1 MSSPV
6 TNHILLDVHKGVEV
20 LASECCLS
28 CLMLTT
34 YCLKAIVSVVTCCAY
49 AEVVAL
55 SINDNVLY
63 AVSLAGCEMLPF
75 YFYET
80 KGSNCGKN

>member
-6 TNHILLDVHKGVEV
+6 TNHVLLDIQKGIEV
-20 LASECCLS
+20 LASECCFS

-49 AEVVAL
+49 AEVAAL
-55 SINDNVLY
+55 SLNDNELY
-63 AVSLAGCEMLPF
+63 VVSF
-75 YFYET
+75 V
-80 KGSNCGKN
+80 

>member
-6 TNHILLDVHKGVEV
+6 TNHVLLDVQKGIEV
-20 LASECCLS
+20 LASECSLS
-28 CLMLTT
+28 CLMLTM

-49 AEVVAL
+49 IEVATL

-63 AVSLAGCEMLPF
+63 AVSLVWL
-75 YFYET
+75 
-80 KGSNCGKN
+80 

>member
-6 TNHILLDVHKGVEV
+6 TNHVLLDVQKGVEV

-28 CLMLTT
+28 CLILTT

-49 AEVVAL
+49 A
-55 SINDNVLY
+55 
-63 AVSLAGCEMLPF
+63 
-75 YFYET
+75 
-80 KGSNCGKN
+80 

>member
-6 TNHILLDVHKGVEV
+6 TNHVLLDVQKGIVV
-20 LASECCLS
+20 LASECSLS

-49 AEVVAL
+49 IEVAAL
-55 SINDNVLY
+55 SINYNVLY
-63 AVSLAGCEMLPF
+63 VVSPVWL
-75 YFYET
+75 
-80 KGSNCGKN
+80 